1 MTRYSAFGGVLLLT
15 VLFAVLGAIFHNGFY
30 WPLAALLPLSA
41 LGIWD
46 LLQPQHSLLRNYPLL
61 AHFRWLF
68 ETIRPEIRQ
77 YLIEGDQ
84 DAWPFDRKQRSL
96 VYQRAKAALD
106 NQPFGT
112 QLDVDAVGY
121 HWIAHSIQPKP
132 VHREPLRFTIG
143 GPDCGKPYSSSL
155 LNVSAMSFGALSP
168 NAIRALNKGA
178 QLGGFAHDTGEGG
191 ISRYHREFGGD
202 LIWEIGSGY
211 FGCRRDDGSFN
222 VEMFA
227 EQAQSEQV
235 RMVEIKLSQG
245 AKPGHGGILP
255 GAKVTAEIGAARRV
269 QAGVDCVSPS
279 RHTAFS
285 TPIEMM
291 QFIQTLRENCGG
303 KPVGFKLCIGQRWE
317 FLALCKAMLETG
329 IQPDFIVVDGAEG
342 GTGAAPLEFS
352 DHVGTP
358 MKDGLTFVHNALI
371 GVGLRKQI
379 RVGASGKII
388 SAFDMAQTISLGADW
403 CNSARGFMFALGC
416 VQSRSCHTNRC
427 PTGVTT
433 QDALRNRSL
442 VVEDKS
448 ERVFHF
454 HYKTLEALAE
464 LAAAAGLD
472 HPSEFKPQHFRHR
485 MRTGTVMSG
494 EEFYEHLGADELLD
508 GTDKPSFAT
517 HWQLARADSFAPQ
530 AA

>member
-1 MTRYSAFGGVLLLT
+1 MSRYSALAGVLALT
-15 VLFAVLGAIFHNGFY
+15 LLFAALGARLDAVY
-30 WPLAALLPLSA
+30 LWPLVLLAPLSG
-41 LGIWD
+41 LGLWN
-46 LLQPQHSLLRNYPLL
+46 LVQPQHSLLRNYPLL

-84 DAWPFDRKQRSL
+84 DAWPFDRRQRSL

-121 HWIAHSIQPKP
+121 HWIAHSIRPTP
-132 VHREPLRFTIG
+132 VNREPLRVVVG
-143 GPDCGKPYSSSL
+143 GPDCARPYSASL
-155 LNVSAMSFGALSP
+155 LNISAMSFGSLSP

-178 QLGGFAHDTGEGG
+178 RLGGFAHDTGEGG

-211 FGCRRDDGSFN
+211 FGCRRDDGSFDAD
-222 VEMFA
+222 MFA
-227 EQAQSEQV
+227 EQAERDQV

-255 GAKVTAEIGAARRV
+255 GAKVTAEIAAARRV
-269 QAGVDCVSPS
+269 PVGVDCISPS
-279 RHTAFS
+279 RHSAFS

-291 QFIQTLRENCGG
+291 HFIRTLRERCGG

-317 FLALCKAMLETG
+317 FLALCKAMLATG

-358 MKDGLTFVHNALI
+358 MKDGLTFVHNALV
-371 GVGLRKQI
+371 GVGLRRQI
-379 RVGASGKII
+379 RIGASGKII

-403 CNSARGFMFALGC
+403 CNAARGFMFALGC

-427 PTGVTT
+427 PTGVAT

-448 ERVFHF
+448 ERVCQFQH
-454 HYKTLEALAE
+454 KTLEALAE
-464 LAAAAGLD
+464 LASAAGLD
-472 HPSEFKPQHFRHR
+472 HPSGFKPQHFRHR

-494 EEFYEHLGADELLD
+494 EEFYEHLEPNELLD
-508 GTDKPSFAT
+508 GTDKPSFAL
-517 HWQLARADSFAPQ
+517 HWQLARADSFAPL
-530 AA
+530 AP